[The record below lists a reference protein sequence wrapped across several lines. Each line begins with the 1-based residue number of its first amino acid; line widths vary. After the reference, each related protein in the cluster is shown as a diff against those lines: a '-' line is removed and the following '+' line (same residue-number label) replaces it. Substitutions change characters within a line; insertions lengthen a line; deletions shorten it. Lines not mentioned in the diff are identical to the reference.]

1 VRAGRDIDDVAERVR
16 ESKRE
21 GVGGAENK
29 REQEKESTRHTGRRE
44 FSTEMFV
51 STSEEREKRERQN
64 LQCSSNLVGSSR
76 TSQGLHARIH
86 LQQLPTR
93 LNDH

>member
-1 VRAGRDIDDVAERVR
+1 MAERVR

-51 STSEEREKRERQN
+51 STSEEREKRDGRDSAEECPGEARAAGDG
-64 LQCSSNLVGSSR
+64 VFSSR
-76 TSQGLHARIH
+76 RVCEGVRGSGEPGDSA
-86 LQQLPTR
+86 
-93 LNDH
+93 